1 MQNLEE
7 KSFPAPSMRL
17 FPDDAKGAFDNF
29 AVPVPNGWGGLTW
42 SHRDMRLIVALIL
55 PWLTFFTIG
64 RPIAG
69 IVCFLLQITL
79 IGWLPATI
87 WAVYALSQYKTDR
100 KIARALARNPAS
112 IR

>member
-1 MQNLEE
+1 MRNLEE

-17 FPDDAKGAFDNF
+17 FLGDAKGAFDNF
-29 AVPVPNGWGGLTW
+29 AAPVPNGWGGLTW
-42 SHRDMRLIVALIL
+42 SHRDMRLIVALIF

-79 IGWLPATI
+79 IGRSEERRVGKGCVSTCRSRWSP
-87 WAVYALSQYKTDR
+87 YH
-100 KIARALARNPAS
+100 
-112 IR
+112 

>member
-1 MQNLEE
+1 MRNLEE

-17 FPDDAKGAFDNF
+17 FLGDAKGAFDNF
-29 AVPVPNGWGGLTW
+29 AAPVPNGWGGLTW
-42 SHRDMRLIVALIL
+42 SHRDMRLIVALIF

-69 IVCFLLQITL
+69 IVCFLHQITL

-100 KIARALARNPAS
+100 DRKSTRLNS
-112 IR
+112 SH